1 VSNRVITEGHMGS
14 KSQEEEG
21 KPWIQIKDSPFPAR
35 LKNTLS
41 LLIVAVFPS
50 EYQAFEF
57 ITVNC

>member
-50 EYQAFEF
+50 EYQASEF